1 MAVFNQDLLRKV
13 EFYEYEMYLDE
24 EIKAPFMLP
33 HNSKFD
39 NFSEYYLRC
48 HFLIP
53 SLLHIFNFIY
63 ISWIVD
69 TIPLSQCCSNDYWWS
84 KVQMKKWT
92 ERKWRKQGRETWYF
106 DFKPQNQIFKFSQI
120 YRIHNSWDL
129 QIFYYETWSIAIK
142 IFANLWHLWGS
153 VYEAKLI
160 MYRSSHPEVFCKKAF
175 LKFAKFTRKHLCQS
189 AFFNKV
195 ANLHPAALFK
205 KTLRQRCF

>member
-13 EFYEYEMYLDE
+13 EFYEYKMYLDE

-39 NFSEYYLRC
+39 DFSEYYLRC

-53 SLLHIFNFIY
+53 SLFHILNFIY

-120 YRIHNSWDL
+120 YRIHNSCDL
-129 QIFYYETWSIAIK
+129 QIFYYETWSISSLPYNRK
-142 IFANLWHLWGS
+142 I
-153 VYEAKLI
+153 
-160 MYRSSHPEVFCKKAF
+160 R
-175 LKFAKFTRKHLCQS
+175 
-189 AFFNKV
+189 
-195 ANLHPAALFK
+195 
-205 KTLRQRCF
+205 